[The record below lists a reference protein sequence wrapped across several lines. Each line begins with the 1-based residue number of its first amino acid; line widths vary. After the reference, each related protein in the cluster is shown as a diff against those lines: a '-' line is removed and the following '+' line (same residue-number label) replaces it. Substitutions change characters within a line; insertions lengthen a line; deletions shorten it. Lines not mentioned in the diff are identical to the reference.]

1 MVVALHMAFYLGSL
15 LYVCAGALSLTYLWK
30 SDSRV
35 LQHSVRLIWSGI
47 ACLIAMF
54 AIRWALYG
62 RVPLTTLSDSLS
74 LFLIL
79 SGALMVFITRRHN
92 VSTLLSFYLAPL
104 AVVGLVNAA
113 IAHRYLTEAP
123 MLLQRAPL
131 VVHVGLAFLAYS
143 LFFAAGMTSAA
154 YLCHMSHIK
163 HHRTTW
169 LTRRM
174 PSLQELDMM
183 LSRLLLYAYPLFVL
197 TLAQGLVWAWLDP
210 SPLGPQWWLAPKVL
224 LSFVMV
230 LFYACAVHL
239 RFAGMLRGPKLSYL
253 VLFGFAV
260 LLVLYVGLSLFGLRG
275 YHFWSGQA

>member
-1 MVVALHMAFYLGSL
+1 MVVGLHVAFYLGSL
-15 LYVCAGALSLTYLWK
+15 LYCCAGVLSLTYLWK
-30 SDSRV
+30 GDARV
-35 LQHSVRLIWSGI
+35 LQYGVRLVWGGT
-47 ACLIAMF
+47 AALLAMF
-54 AIRWALYG
+54 AIRWTLYG
-62 RVPLTTLSDSLS
+62 RVPLTSLLDSLN

-79 SGALMVFITRRHN
+79 SGTLMVLITRKHN
-92 VSTLLSFYLAPL
+92 VSTLLSFYLPPL
-104 AVVGLVNAA
+104 AAVSLGSAV

-123 MLLQRAPL
+123 ILLQRAPL
-131 VVHVGLAFLAYS
+131 VIHVGLAFLAYS

-154 YLCHMSHIK
+154 YLCHMSHLK

-174 PSLQELDMM
+174 PSLQELDTM

-197 TLAQGLVWAWLDP
+197 TLAQGLIWAWLDP
-210 SPLGPQWWLAPKVL
+210 SPLGPQWWFAPKVV

-253 VLFGFAV
+253 VLFGFAI
-260 LLVLYVGLSLFGLRG
+260 LLVLYVGLSLAGLRG

>member
-30 SDSRV
+30 GDSRV
-35 LQHSVRLIWSGI
+35 LQHGVRLIWGGI

-183 LSRLLLYAYPLFVL
+183 L
-197 TLAQGLVWAWLDP
+197 
-210 SPLGPQWWLAPKVL
+210 
-224 LSFVMV
+224 
-230 LFYACAVHL
+230 
-239 RFAGMLRGPKLSYL
+239 
-253 VLFGFAV
+253 
-260 LLVLYVGLSLFGLRG
+260 
-275 YHFWSGQA
+275 